1 MTTKV
6 TWYGHSAVQVST
18 EMVSILI
25 DPFFSG
31 NSMAPVTAA
40 DVGADV
46 IVVTHGHSDHLGDT
60 VLLARR
66 TGALVVSNFE
76 IVTYLQKQGLEK
88 LHPLHIGGGKSF
100 SWGRV
105 KLTMAMHG
113 SSLPDGGY
121 GGVAAGVLLNLGGTT
136 IYHAGDTGLFYDMK
150 LIGDA
155 RIDLAM
161 IPIGDNFTMGPDDA
175 VKAVSLLRP
184 KMVAPMHYNTF
195 DVIEQDPNEWAAA
208 VERETSAKPK
218 VLEPGQTIILE

>member
-1 MTTKV
+1 MPRLIYHGQSCFEIHTTQAK
-6 TWYGHSAVQVST
+6 
-18 EMVSILI
+18 LI
-25 DPFFSG
+25 VDPWLDD
-31 NSMAPVTAA
+31 NPVADIAA
-40 DVGADV
+40 DDVECDV
-46 IVVTHGHSDHLGDT
+46 ILVTHGHSDHLGDT